1 MRAVLL
7 ATVTAVAVCGPVSTA
22 VAADLK
28 PPRAPAPVATG
39 FYLGAKVGGSGL
51 DLSNR
56 SVNYGAFEYDEGGN
70 HYSGSD
76 QSWGMGSGTDTVF
89 GGGVLLGY
97 NFNRLTGFPVR
108 LEFDY
113 YARSRGEV
121 NRAYDV
127 VYNISTNG
135 VPTPEAANL
144 GQHDKI
150 GLQTAL
156 ASLYVDIPNGS
167 ALTPFVGGGVGAAFI
182 DHTVIG
188 IENGTDTFTNSRSS
202 TNFAWSIGGGLAWA
216 IDERLTAD
224 LSYRYVNAGTSTVAK
239 GNWEPLTASTDIASH
254 DVTIGLRANF

>member
-7 ATVTAVAVCGPVSTA
+7 AALTAVAVSGPVSTA

-28 PPRAPAPVATG
+28 PARAPSPAATG
-39 FYLGAKVGGSGL
+39 FYAGVKVGGSGL

-56 SVNYGAFEYDEGGN
+56 SINYGAFVYDEGGVT
-70 HYSGSD
+70 YSGDD
-76 QSWGMGSGTDTVF
+76 QSWGMGSGTNTVF

-97 NFNRLTGFPVR
+97 DFNRLTGFPVR

-113 YARSRGEV
+113 YVRGRGEV

-127 VYNISTNG
+127 VYNISADGT
-135 VPTPEAANL
+135 PTPEAVKL

-150 GLQTAL
+150 SLQTAL
-156 ASLYVDIPNGS
+156 ASLYFDIPMGGV
-167 ALTPFVGGGVGAAFI
+167 LTPFVGGGIGAAFI

-188 IENGTDTFTNSRSS
+188 IENGEAAFANSRSS
-202 TNFAWSIGGGLAWA
+202 TNFAWSLGGGVAWA
-216 IDERLTAD
+216 LNERLTVD

-239 GNWEPLTASTDIASH
+239 GNWEPLTATTDIASQ

>member
-7 ATVTAVAVCGPVSTA
+7 AALTAVAVSGPVSTA
-22 VAADLK
+22 IAADLT
-28 PPRAPAPVATG
+28 PARAPSPAATG
-39 FYLGAKVGGSGL
+39 FYAGVKVGGSGL

-56 SVNYGAFEYDEGGN
+56 SINYGAFEYTEGD
-70 HYSGSD
+70 HFSGDD
-76 QSWGMGSGTDTVF
+76 QSWDMGSGTDTVF

-113 YARSRGEV
+113 YARGRGEV

-150 GLQTAL
+150 SLQTAL
-156 ASLYVDIPNGS
+156 ASLYFDIPTGGV
-167 ALTPFVGGGVGAAFI
+167 LTPFVGGGIGAAFI

-188 IENGTDTFTNSRSS
+188 IENGTDTFSNSRSS
-202 TNFAWSIGGGLAWA
+202 TNFAWSLGGGLAWA
-216 IDERLTAD
+216 INERLTVD

-239 GNWEPLTASTDIASH
+239 GNWEPLTATTDIASQ